1 MKKDKRG
8 FLLAEETLKIILAV
22 IAIGF
27 LAFLLFSLYSN
38 YRNKDLKL
46 AEASLEHLVKE
57 IDSGSTEVE
66 IYNPT
71 TDNAWYVVGW
81 PVSGEKPLYCDN
93 LGWEK
98 CLCIC
103 KFSILQIVTPS
114 KLSKLC
120 DDKGVCMESSASVND
135 DGEFYIQIE
144 EPPPLE
150 LKINNAKEISK
161 NGP

>member
-1 MKKDKRG
+1 MRTDKKG

-27 LAFLLFSLYSN
+27 LAYLLVSIYFN
-38 YRNKDLKL
+38 YKGNKDLEMAK
-46 AEASLEHLVKE
+46 ASLEHLIEE
-57 IDSGSTEVE
+57 IDSGSAEVE

-71 TDNAWYVVGW
+71 TNDEWYIVSW

-93 LGWEK
+93 LGWET

-103 KFSILQIVTPS
+103 KLSVAQIVTPS
-114 KLSKLC
+114 RYSELC
-120 DDKGVCMESSASVND
+120 DNQGVCMQSSASVND
-135 DGEFYIQIE
+135 EEGFYIQIKE
-144 EPPPLE
+144 PPLE

-161 NGP
+161 K